1 LELRWSRR
9 FGKKMRSKT
18 ILIFFLL
25 ILGLLVAFSA
35 SALPRAFWSTLFLSE
50 LLNFESK
57 GWLGKWTPPPIIKEV
72 SYNGPK
78 GPVTADLYLPEAGR
92 QYPGILLNHGVVD
105 TGKNDPRL
113 RRFAEIL
120 CRSGFVVFVP
130 DFKEMRS
137 FRVAPSDID
146 EVQVAF
152 ENLVSLRNYILPGS
166 CGLFGFSYGSGPTM
180 IAASRPIIR
189 EKVRFIVSFGGY
201 YNLRNVLSC
210 IATGNFEFEG
220 RRYFRKPQEYGKWVF
235 LENNLD
241 LITSAQDRLIL
252 QKILQ
257 IKLKNEHASIE
268 QFLPLLG
275 EEGKNALALLSHTD
289 PNQTEILLQKLPLN
303 VLSSIEALS
312 VAPAL
317 KRLKADLI
325 LAHGEDDD
333 MIPYT
338 ETLRLAQ
345 AAPDPRR
352 VYWQILKSYAH
363 VDPDRQPLTVRNFFT
378 FHLPEGW
385 KLFRLIHQLMKYRQ
399 AN

>member
-1 LELRWSRR
+1 MRR
-9 FGKKMRSKT
+9 KT
-18 ILIFFLL
+18 TLIFFLL
-25 ILGLLVAFSA
+25 TLGLLAAFFGP
-35 SALPRAFWSTLFLSE
+35 ALSRAFWSTLFLSE

-72 SYNGPK
+72 SYNGPN
-78 GPVTADLYLPEAGR
+78 GPVMADLYLPEAGR
-92 QYPGILLNHGVVD
+92 RYPGILLNHGVVD

-130 DFKEMRS
+130 DFKGMRS
-137 FRVAPSDID
+137 FRIAPSDID
-146 EVQVAF
+146 EVRVAF
-152 ENLVSLRNYILPGS
+152 ENLISLRKYILPES

-180 IAASRPIIR
+180 IAAGRPIIR

-201 YNLRNVLSC
+201 YDLRKVLSY

-220 RRYFRKPQEYGKWVF
+220 KRYFRKPQEYGKWVF

-241 LITSAQDRLIL
+241 LITSAQDRMML
-252 QKILQ
+252 QRILQ
-257 IKLKNEHASIE
+257 IKLKNEQASIE
-268 QFLPLLG
+268 QILPLLG

-289 PNQTEILLQKLPLN
+289 PNQTEILLQKLPVN

-317 KRLKADLI
+317 KQLKADLI

-352 VYWQILKSYAH
+352 VYLQILKSYAH
-363 VDPDRQPLTVRNFFT
+363 VDPDRQPLTVKSFFT
-378 FHLPEGW
+378 FHLSEAW
-385 KLFRLIHQLMKYRQ
+385 KLFGLINQLMKYRQ

>member
-1 LELRWSRR
+1 M
-9 FGKKMRSKT
+9 KSKT

-25 ILGLLVAFSA
+25 TLGFLAVFFGPAFS
-35 SALPRAFWSTLFLSE
+35 RAFWSTLFLSE

-57 GWLGKWTPPPIIKEV
+57 GWLGKWTPPPTVKEV
-72 SYNGPK
+72 SYAGPK
-78 GPVTADLYLPEAGR
+78 GPVMADLYLPEAGR
-92 QYPGILLNHGVVD
+92 RYPGILLNHGVVD

-130 DFKEMRS
+130 DFKGMRS
-137 FRVAPSDID
+137 FRVAPSDIG

-152 ENLVSLRNYILPGS
+152 EYLVSLTKYILPES

-180 IAASRPIIR
+180 IAASRPIIK

-201 YNLRNVLSC
+201 YDLRNVFSY

-241 LITSAQDRLIL
+241 LITSAQDRLMLQRIL
-252 QKILQ
+252 K
-257 IKLKNEHASIE
+257 IKLKNEQASIE

-289 PNQTEILLQKLPLN
+289 PNQTEILLQKLPLS
-303 VLSSIEALS
+303 VLRSIEALS

-317 KRLKADLI
+317 KQLKADLI

-338 ETLRLAQ
+338 ETLRLAR
-345 AAPDPRR
+345 AAPDPSR
-352 VYWQILKSYAH
+352 VYLQILKSYAH
-363 VDPDRQPLTVRNFFT
+363 VDPDRQPLTMKNFFT
-378 FHLPEGW
+378 FHLPEAW
-385 KLFRLIHQLMKYRQ
+385 KLFGLINQLMKYRQ

>member
-1 LELRWSRR
+1 M
-9 FGKKMRSKT
+9 KSKT

-25 ILGLLVAFSA
+25 TLAFLA
-35 SALPRAFWSTLFLSE
+35 AFFGPALSRAFWSTLFLSE

-57 GWLGKWTPPPIIKEV
+57 GWLGKWTPPPTVKEV
-72 SYNGPK
+72 SYAGPK
-78 GPVTADLYLPEAGR
+78 GPVMADLYLPEAGR
-92 QYPGILLNHGVVD
+92 RCPGILLNHGVVD

-130 DFKEMRS
+130 DFKGMRS
-137 FRVAPSDID
+137 FRVAPSDIG

-152 ENLVSLRNYILPGS
+152 EYLVSLTKHILPES

-180 IAASRPIIR
+180 IAASRPIIK

-201 YNLRNVLSC
+201 YDLRNVFSY
-210 IATGNFEFEG
+210 IATGNFEFDG

-241 LITSAQDRLIL
+241 LITSAQDRLMLQRIL
-252 QKILQ
+252 K
-257 IKLKNEHASIE
+257 IKLKNEQASIE

-289 PNQTEILLQKLPLN
+289 PNQTEILLQKLPLS
-303 VLSSIEALS
+303 VLRSIEALS

-317 KRLKADLI
+317 KQLKADLI

-338 ETLRLAQ
+338 ETLRLAR
-345 AAPDPRR
+345 AVPDPSR
-352 VYWQILKSYAH
+352 VYLQILKSYAH
-363 VDPDRQPLTVRNFFT
+363 VDPDRQPLTMKNFFT
-378 FHLPEGW
+378 FHLPEAW
-385 KLFRLIHQLMKYRQ
+385 KLFGLINQVMKYRQ

>member
-1 LELRWSRR
+1 
-9 FGKKMRSKT
+9 MRSKAT
-18 ILIFFLL
+18 LIFFLL
-25 ILGLLVAFSA
+25 ILGLLVAFFA
-35 SALPRAFWSTLFLSE
+35 PALPRAFWSTLFLSE

-57 GWLGKWTPPPIIKEV
+57 GWLGKWTLPPRIKEV
-72 SYNGPK
+72 SYNGPN
-78 GPVTADLYLPEAGR
+78 GPVVADLYLPQPER
-92 QYPGILLNHGVVD
+92 PYPGILLNHGVID
-105 TGKNDPRL
+105 TGKDDPRL
-113 RRFAEIL
+113 KRFAEIL
-120 CRSGFVVFVP
+120 CRSGFVVLVP
-130 DFKEMRS
+130 DFKGMRS
-137 FRVAPSDID
+137 FHIAPSDVD
-146 EVQVAF
+146 EVQAAF
-152 ENLVSLRNYILPGS
+152 EGLISFRKYILPES

-201 YNLRNVLSC
+201 FDLKNVLSY

-241 LITSAQDRLIL
+241 LITSAQDRSIL
-252 QKILQ
+252 QRILQ
-257 IKLKNEHASIE
+257 IKLKDEQAPIE

-289 PNQTEILLQKLPLN
+289 PNQTEILLRKLPSN
-303 VLSSIEALS
+303 VRSSIEALS

-352 VYWQILKSYAH
+352 VYLQILKSYAH

-385 KLFRLIHQLMKYRQ
+385 KLFGLIHQLMKYRQ
-399 AN
+399 GD

>member
-1 LELRWSRR
+1 
-9 FGKKMRSKT
+9 MRSKT
-18 ILIFFLL
+18 TLIFFLL
-25 ILGLLVAFSA
+25 ILGLLVAFFGPT
-35 SALPRAFWSTLFLSE
+35 LPRAFWSTIFLSE

-57 GWLGKWTPPPIIKEV
+57 GWLGKWTPPPITKEV
-72 SYNGPK
+72 SYKGPK
-78 GPVTADLYLPEAGR
+78 GPVMADLYLPEAGR
-92 QYPGILLNHGVVD
+92 RCPGILLNHGVVD
-105 TGKNDPRL
+105 AGKNDPRL
-113 RRFAEIL
+113 KRFAEIL

-130 DFKEMRS
+130 DFKGMRS

-152 ENLVSLRNYILPGS
+152 ENLVSLREFTLPES

-180 IAASRPIIR
+180 IAASRPVIR

-201 YNLRNVLSC
+201 YDLRNVLSY

-241 LITSAQDRLIL
+241 LITSAQDRLVL
-252 QKILQ
+252 QRILQ
-257 IKLKNEHASIE
+257 IKLKDEQASIE

-275 EEGKNALALLSHTD
+275 EEAKNALALLSHTD
-289 PNQTEILLQKLPLN
+289 PNETEILLQKLPLN
-303 VLSSIEALS
+303 VRRSIEALS
-312 VAPAL
+312 VGPAL
-317 KRLKADLI
+317 KRLNADLI

-352 VYWQILKSYAH
+352 VYLQILKSYAH
-363 VDPDRQPLTVRNFFT
+363 VDPDRQPLTVKNFFT
-378 FHLPEGW
+378 FHLPEAW
-385 KLFRLIHQLMKYRQ
+385 KLFGLINQLMKYRQ